1 MTHATA
7 FLTAAV
13 LLVGLAAAAPV
24 RALEVGQ
31 PAPAFTADSSVGKI
45 ALADFRGK
53 KNVLLAFYF
62 ADFTGG

>member
-1 MTHATA
+1 MTHAA
-7 FLTAAV
+7 ALLAAAV
-13 LLVGLAAAAPV
+13 LLVGLAAAAPA

-31 PAPAFTADSSVGKI
+31 PAPLFEAESSTGKI
-45 ALADFRGK
+45 ALADFQGK

>member
-7 FLTAAV
+7 LLTAAV
-13 LLVGLAAAAPV
+13 LLVGLAGAAPA

-31 PAPAFTADSSVGKI
+31 PAPRFEADSSAGKI
-45 ALADFRGK
+45 VLADFQGK